1 MAVCNLFKK
10 LDKNTGNFLM
20 FSQYVE
26 DITKS
31 YTQLNQ
37 YRVSPSKFIALN
49 IDYAEFDNES
59 FPTLLQNHFENGCA
73 FLREEVDWKP
83 EYSKNLF
90 WNALSEVGLIKP
102 PSDNICEVV
111 YIGNIDLES
120 YNVHE
125 GMGYSEIYC
134 YIPNDAKKIYM
145 NKLKYT
151 SKLQKK
157 YENDCI
163 SGWSINEY
171 KEGVTLSFGE
181 EDSLYPVKNHDYHY
195 GNILRCYDYDGG
207 SKNETV
213 EDFSFNTIV
222 VLYDI
227 IYSDGNRITDIP
239 LGIYL
244 TGLIDKDGSVGN
256 TVTKYN
262 SSEDIYGGGTSYGLR
277 ICSRFS
283 VVPGSFEN
291 QVTIT
296 NEGNYAELSKVLS
309 EMSNTITKMNDVVEN
324 IHQNHQFI
332 KTTLS
337 NIKNNRVNVPYVK
350 QVNGKDYWFVNGRN
364 TYISISDPNENKNN
378 KE

>member
-10 LDKNTGNFLM
+10 LDKETGNFLM

-31 YTQLNQ
+31 FTQSNQ

-49 IDYAEFDNES
+49 IDYTGFDNET
-59 FPTLLQNHFENGCA
+59 FPTLLQNYFENGCA
-73 FLREEVDWKP
+73 FLRDSEDWKP

-90 WNALSEVGLIKP
+90 WNTLSNVDLVKPSIK
-102 PSDNICEVV
+102 NVCEVV

-120 YNVHE
+120 YNEHA

-145 NKLKYT
+145 DKLSTNSISQKIYT
-151 SKLQKK
+151 NE
-157 YENDCI
+157 YI
-163 SGWSINEY
+163 SGWSVNEY
-171 KEGVTLSFGE
+171 IEGVTLSFGGE
-181 EDSLYPVKNHDYHY
+181 NSTFPVKNYNYHY
-195 GNILRCYDYDGG
+195 GNILRYYDED
-207 SKNETV
+207 SKKETV

-227 IYSDGNRITDIP
+227 IDGSGNRTADIP
-239 LGIYL
+239 MGVYL
-244 TGLIDKDGSVGN
+244 TGMINEDGTVGN

-291 QVTIT
+291 QVTTT
-296 NEGNYAELSKVLS
+296 NEGNYAELSRVLS
-309 EMSNTITKMNDVVEN
+309 EMSNTITKMNNVVEN
-324 IHQNHQFI
+324 IHQNNQFL

-350 QVNGKDYWFVNGRN
+350 QVNGNDYWFVNGRN
-364 TYISISDPNENKNN
+364 TYISMSDQSSE
-378 KE
+378 E